1 MSKEFR
7 LIRCEAKVKAF
18 RQCDLYKNIPKL
30 QQNALLLYEKLKEY
44 CRGTGSTYIEKKKMV
59 TKVRCEIGDLG
70 AWEALHFLIVQGVLM
85 KEGSKLALCNLFN
98 YEDGIAKCLSSLRK
112 NPLNFEIDVREV
124 LCRAQLER
132 SSAKAKQDNSN
143 HNQSNTNIKTNA
155 SSTAQKGMEEE
166 GGSALT
172 GFAKQD
178 SDSNGSTFFDSDLD
192 SDLVSIDE
200 DHVKAAEMMCA
211 NPVTV
216 ISGKGGSGKTTVVSL
231 VLMEVMQNQK
241 KECGDKEP
249 PLEILLTAPTGRAA
263 SLLTK
268 KNGFKAYTIHQVKTN

>member
-1 MSKEFR
+1 MSEEFL
-7 LIRCEAKVKAF
+7 LIRCEAKVEAF

-44 CRGTGSTYIEKKKMV
+44 CRDTGSTYIEKEKMV
-59 TKVRCEIGDLG
+59 TKVRCEIGDEG
-70 AWEALHFLIVQGVLM
+70 AWEALHFLTVQGVLM

-143 HNQSNTNIKTNA
+143 HNQSNTNVKTNA

-249 PLEILLTAPTGRAA
+249 PLEILVTAPTGRAA

>member
-1 MSKEFR
+1 MSEEFL
-7 LIRCEAKVKAF
+7 LIRCEAKVEAF

-44 CRGTGSTYIEKKKMV
+44 CRDTGSTYIEKEKMV
-59 TKVRCEIGDLG
+59 TKVRCEIGDEG
-70 AWEALHFLIVQGVLM
+70 AWEALHFLTVQGVLM

-143 HNQSNTNIKTNA
+143 HNQSNTNVKTNA
-155 SSTAQKGMEEE
+155 SSTTQKGMEEE

-178 SDSNGSTFFDSDLD
+178 SDSNSSTFFDSDLD

-231 VLMEVMQNQK
+231 VLIEVMQNQK

-249 PLEILLTAPTGRAA
+249 PLEILVTAPTGRAA